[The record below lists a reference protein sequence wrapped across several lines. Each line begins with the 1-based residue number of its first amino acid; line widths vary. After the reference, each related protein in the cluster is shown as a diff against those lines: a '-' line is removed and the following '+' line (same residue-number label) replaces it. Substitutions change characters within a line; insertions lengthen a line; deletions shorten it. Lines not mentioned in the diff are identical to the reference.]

1 MNSKFKNKIFDINNS
16 NNNTIWKSQ
25 KNIFIDIEQYN
36 NKNNFSSSKYKNKTK
51 ENIEKF
57 LNKSLNDF
65 TINYKNEKKKSYFD
79 NIKTSFNKNNIIIQ
93 HKEFDYDSFLSK
105 MIEKRKEKNNN
116 KLINN
121 KNENT
126 FNEIRKNISQN
137 NIFKNNLLNKI
148 NKFTSELRNPYL
160 GKYKIKELLNF
171 NNNSHLNILI
181 LSKGY
186 LSPQNRYNNNNLY
199 INKNY
204 NKSKSLKYT
213 NNNYNKIYIRDERDK
228 IIDKFM
234 KKNEKINNDYFSNQK
249 NKNIIKKLNLNF

>member
-25 KNIFIDIEQYN
+25 KNIFIDIEQFN

-148 NKFTSELRNPYL
+148 NKFTSEIRNPYL

-171 NNNSHLNILI
+171 NNHSHLNILI
-181 LSKGY
+181 Y
-186 LSPQNRYNNNNLY
+186 
-199 INKNY
+199 
-204 NKSKSLKYT
+204 
-213 NNNYNKIYIRDERDK
+213 
-228 IIDKFM
+228 
-234 KKNEKINNDYFSNQK
+234 QK
-249 NKNIIKKLNLNF
+249 DI

>member
-1 MNSKFKNKIFDINNS
+1 
-16 NNNTIWKSQ
+16 
-25 KNIFIDIEQYN
+25 
-36 NKNNFSSSKYKNKTK
+36 
-51 ENIEKF
+51 
-57 LNKSLNDF
+57 
-65 TINYKNEKKKSYFD
+65 
-79 NIKTSFNKNNIIIQ
+79 
-93 HKEFDYDSFLSK
+93 
-105 MIEKRKEKNNN
+105 MIEKRK
-116 KLINN
+116 
-121 KNENT
+121 ENT

-186 LSPQNRYNNNNLY
+186 LSLQNNNIYSYENRYNNNNLY

-213 NNNYNKIYIRDERDK
+213 NNNYNKIYIRDDRDK